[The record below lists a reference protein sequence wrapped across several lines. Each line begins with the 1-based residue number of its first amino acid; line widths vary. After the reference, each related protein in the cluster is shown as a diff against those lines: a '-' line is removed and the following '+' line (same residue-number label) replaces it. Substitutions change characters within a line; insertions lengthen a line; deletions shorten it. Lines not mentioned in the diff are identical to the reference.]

1 MINKIIIGRKGRTIM
16 IEFRNVSK
24 TYDTGTE
31 AIHNANFKIDKGEF
45 CFLVGSSGS
54 GKSTLIKM
62 ILKEEEPSSGNI
74 IINGKDTTF
83 LKPSRVPYLRRSMGI
98 VFQDFRLLPDK
109 TVYENVAFAM
119 YIVKATPKH
128 IRRQVPMV
136 LSLVGLSNKAKVY
149 PNELSGGEQQR
160 VALARA
166 IVNNP
171 SMLIAD
177 EPTGNLD
184 PNTAWDIMELLND
197 INLRGTT
204 VVVATHAKDIVD
216 KMNKRVIRIDHGNIV
231 RDEKGGYDGEI

>member
-1 MINKIIIGRKGRTIM
+1 M

-31 AIHNANFKIDKGEF
+31 AVHNANFIIEKGDF
-45 CFLVGSSGS
+45 AFLVGSSGS

-62 ILKEEEPSSGNI
+62 ILKEEEPTTGNI

-83 LKPSRVPYLRRSMGI
+83 LKPKRIPYLRRSMGV
-98 VFQDFRLLPDK
+98 VFQDFRLLPDR
-109 TVYENVAFAM
+109 TVYDNVAYAM
-119 YIVKATPKH
+119 YIVRSTPRH
-128 IRRQVPMV
+128 IRRQVPMI
-136 LSLVGLSNKAKVY
+136 LSLVGLSHKAKMY

-166 IVNNP
+166 LVNNP

-184 PNTAWDIMELLND
+184 PETAWDIMSLLDD
-197 INLRGTT
+197 INKRGTT
-204 VVVATHAKDIVD
+204 VVVATHARDIVD
-216 KMNKRVIRIDHGNIV
+216 KMKKRVIQIEEGNII
-231 RDEKGGYDGEI
+231 RDDRRGGYSSEI

>member
-1 MINKIIIGRKGRTIM
+1 M

-31 AIHNANFKIDKGEF
+31 AVHNANFIIEKGEF
-45 CFLVGSSGS
+45 AFLVGSSGS
-54 GKSTLIKM
+54 GKSTLIKL
-62 ILKEEEPSSGNI
+62 ILKEEEPTKGNI

-83 LKPSRVPYLRRSMGI
+83 LKPSRVPYLRRSMGV

-109 TVYENVAFAM
+109 TVYDNVAYAM
-119 YIVKATPKH
+119 YIVRATPKH

-136 LSLVGLSNKAKVY
+136 LSLVGLSHKAKVY

-166 IVNNP
+166 LVNNP

-184 PNTAWDIMELLND
+184 PDTAWDIMRLLNE

-204 VVVATHAKDIVD
+204 LVVATHAKDIVD
-216 KMNKRVIRIDHGNIV
+216 RMNKRVIRIENGNIIS
-231 RDEKGGYDGEI
+231 DKKGGYDSEA